1 MKSVPK
7 HHKETTVCYLKS
19 QSRNALSCHIPQC
32 HSTAVRL
39 KLSPAQNNPEMR
51 VWTADNVP
59 LPLPRLWSFLS
70 VPVQFQRQQRGR
82 RLCRTLIDSAGPDC
96 DTHRAQSWNYHFIRY
111 IRPKP
116 VWFYDGFHLCTP
128 HLPVLCVS
136 SGSGYLWPG
145 GVRQTTTSNYNGFAM
160 PSACKHYYGTPL
172 LLLSV
177 LVFQLWRD

>member
-1 MKSVPK
+1 
-7 HHKETTVCYLKS
+7 
-19 QSRNALSCHIPQC
+19 
-32 HSTAVRL
+32 
-39 KLSPAQNNPEMR
+39 MR

-160 PSACKHYYGTPL
+160 PSACKHYYGTVVVICPGVPVMTRL
-172 LLLSV
+172 GLNPSARDPHYRWHFKWHKMNHSPSLT
-177 LVFQLWRD
+177 LVSAQG